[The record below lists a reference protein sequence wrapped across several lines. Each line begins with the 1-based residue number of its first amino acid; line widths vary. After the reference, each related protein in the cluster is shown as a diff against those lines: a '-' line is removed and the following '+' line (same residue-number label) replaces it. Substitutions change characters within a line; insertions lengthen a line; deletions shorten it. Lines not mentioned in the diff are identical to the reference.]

1 MNTTTTLTGIVS
13 SLPRAPRGA
22 QLFAMLFDAVERLA
36 RRIDAA
42 RTMHTRQAEAEQV
55 RRFARSLQDTDP
67 GFAADL
73 YAAADRHLDTK

>member
-1 MNTTTTLTGIVS
+1 MNTTTTLTSVVA

-42 RTMHTRQAEAEQV
+42 RTANSRAAEAEQV

-73 YAAADRHLDTK
+73 YAAADRHLDK

>member
-1 MNTTTTLTGIVS
+1 MSTITLTSVVE

-22 QLFAMLFDAVERLA
+22 QLFALLFDATERLV

-42 RTMHTRQAEAEQV
+42 RAAHTSASEAEQV

-73 YAAADRHLDTK
+73 YAAADRHLEK

>member
-1 MNTTTTLTGIVS
+1 MSTTTTLSSVVE

-22 QLFAMLFDAVERLA
+22 QLFALLFDALERLV

-42 RTMHTRQAEAEQV
+42 RIAHTRASEAEQV

-73 YAAADRHLDTK
+73 YAAADRHLEK